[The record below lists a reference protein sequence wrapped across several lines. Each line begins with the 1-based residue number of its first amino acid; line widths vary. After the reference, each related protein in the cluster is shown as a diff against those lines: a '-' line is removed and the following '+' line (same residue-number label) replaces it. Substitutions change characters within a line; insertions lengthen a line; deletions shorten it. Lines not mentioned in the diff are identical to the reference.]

1 MPLAEALYQV
11 LKEDYMNE
19 KSQAGLYSPVCLKS
33 VGEYFTRVGG

>member
-19 KSQAGLYSPVCLKS
+19 KSFVQVCT
-33 VGEYFTRVGG
+33 VQCV